1 MNIILKR
8 FFYFFIFLAIFTN
21 LSCAVNPVTHKKE
34 LMLLSQSDELALGK
48 QTDRQISQTYG
59 IYEDQNLK
67 DYLSSL
73 GNKLAKVSHL
83 PDLPFNFQVLDSSV
97 VNAFA
102 VPGGYVYLT
111 REILA
116 YINDEAELAGVMGH
130 EIGHITARHSA
141 QMYSRAQLA
150 QMGLVLGAALSKSF
164 RKYAGML
171 EAGLSVLFLSFSR
184 ENERQA
190 DDLGVLYSSK
200 AGYDAE
206 HMANLF
212 ITLERLN
219 PSSGSDGLPSWLS
232 THPNPPDR
240 ISAIKKAAS
249 KFKTQNPD
257 LKFSVGREEYL
268 KKIDGIVFGDDPR
281 QGYLEGQIFYHPRL
295 KVQFPFPQNWKYN
308 KSNNYIQMVS
318 PNQDAVMALSVSD
331 EKTPDEAARNFVREN
346 NLNILNSDVKTIN
359 GLYVRRLEFSVQTER
374 ENIKGLANFI
384 KYEEKVLA
392 FLGYTVFEK
401 YNSYA
406 PAILKSLNQLKPLT
420 DSAHL
425 NVIPEKI
432 KIVRVEKEDIFEN
445 ILKKH
450 NFPQEKFKKLA
461 ILNGVELTSKV
472 PSGSLIKLVSK

>member
-1 MNIILKR
+1 MSFFLRR
-8 FFYFFIFLAIFTN
+8 FFYYFILLTIFVN

-48 QTDRQISQTYG
+48 QTDKQISQTYG

-67 DYLSSL
+67 EYLSSV

-83 PDLPFNFQVLDSSV
+83 PDLQFNFQVLDSSV

-102 VPGGYVYLT
+102 VPGGYVYMT
-111 REILA
+111 REILCF
-116 YINDEAELAGVMGH
+116 INDEAELAGVMGH

-150 QMGLVLGAALSKSF
+150 QLGLVLGSALSESF
-164 RKYAGML
+164 RKYAGVL
-171 EAGLSVLFLSFSR
+171 GAGLSILFLSFSR

-240 ISAIKKAAS
+240 ISAVKKAALKFKNANTQS
-249 KFKTQNPD
+249 KFSIGK
-257 LKFSVGREEYL
+257 EEYL
-268 KKIDGIVFGDDPR
+268 KKIEGIVFGDDPR
-281 QGYLEGQIFYHPRL
+281 QGYLEGQNFYHPKL
-295 KVQFPFPQNWKYN
+295 KIQFPFPQNWKYN

-318 PNQDAVMALSVSD
+318 PNQDAVMAISIAD
-331 EKTPDEAARNFVREN
+331 ENTPDEAARNFIQEN
-346 NLNILNSDVKTIN
+346 KLNLLNSDIKTIN
-359 GLYVRRLEFSVQTER
+359 GLQMRRVEFGVQTEQA
-374 ENIKGLANFI
+374 NIKGLANFF
-384 KYEEKVLA
+384 KYEEKVLV
-392 FLGYTVFEK
+392 FMGYTLLEK
-401 YNSYA
+401 YNNYA
-406 PAILKSLNQLKPLT
+406 PVILKSLNQIKPLT

-425 NVIPEKI
+425 NVIPERI
-432 KIVRVEKEDIFEN
+432 KIIRVEKEDVFEN
-445 ILKKH
+445 ILRKY
-450 NFPQEKFKKLA
+450 NTPQEKYRKLA
-461 ILNGVELTSKV
+461 ILNGVEPETKI
-472 PSGSLIKLVSK
+472 PAGSLIKLVSK